1 MARKVK
7 IDNSIL
13 KRRGYKRRSHEPVNI
28 VCRILIVCEGSKT
41 EPNYFKAFH
50 KKKRGLY
57 VVDLEF
63 GGGGINTKKVVDEAI
78 RRKTQAELENNPY
91 DRVWAVFD
99 KDDFPDVAFNAAI
112 LKAKKNGM
120 GCAWSNEAFELW
132 YLLHFCKRETPMSRT
147 EYKEA
152 ISRAVNDSPAYK
164 DKKEYVYEK
173 NNPENYS
180 IMNKYGS
187 QDSAIRNA
195 LDMEKYFTDQSF
207 ATHNPCTKVHEIVLQ
222 LMGKD
227 EELNQEISERVNQK
241 LD

>member
-1 MARKVK
+1 MARKIK

-13 KRRGYKRRSHEPVNI
+13 KRRAYKKRSHEPVEAI
-28 VCRILIVCEGSKT
+28 CKILIVCEGSKT
-41 EPNYFKAFH
+41 EPNYFGEFN

-57 VVDLEF
+57 VFDLEF
-63 GGGGINTKKVVDEAI
+63 SGGGISTKKVVEEAI
-78 RRKTQAELENNPY
+78 ELKKQADMKNDPY

-99 KDDFPDVAFNAAI
+99 KDDFPDADFNAAI
-112 LKAKKNGM
+112 LKAESNHI

-132 YLLHFCKRETPMSRT
+132 YLLHFHNRVTPMSRT
-147 EYKEA
+147 EYKNA
-152 ISRAVNDSPAYK
+152 ISNAVNDSPFYK
-164 DKKEYVYEK
+164 GKKEYVYKK
-173 NNPENYS
+173 NDPKNYS

-187 QDSAIRNA
+187 QDSAIKDA
-195 LDMEKYFTDQSF
+195 LAMERCYTGQSF

-227 EELNQEISERVNQK
+227 EKLNKEISEKMNQK